1 MNTSRPNVIFSTEG
15 FAAHADLAA
24 HADEKAVKLL
34 RHAHPRT
41 LLVRINLRLEK
52 PHSGTPHFLAR
63 ASAEGEGPDH
73 VAHAVGVR
81 PESAINGVVD
91 KLERSI
97 SASAGVRRHAL
108 HHPHAIDIPVVLPK
122 AI

>member
-15 FAAHADLAA
+15 FTAHADLATRA
-24 HADEKAVKLL
+24 EEKAVKLL

-63 ASAEGEGPDH
+63 ASAEGGGPDH
-73 VAHAVGVR
+73 VAHAIGVR
-81 PESAINGVVD
+81 PEAALNGVID
-91 KLERSI
+91 KLERVL
-97 SASAGVRRHAL
+97 SACAGARKHAW
-108 HHPHAIDIPVVLPK
+108 HHPHAIELPVTLPK
-122 AI
+122 AV

>member
-15 FAAHADLAA
+15 FAAHAELAA
-24 HADEKAVKLL
+24 HAEEKSVKLL

-41 LLVRINLRLEK
+41 LLIRINLRLEK

-63 ASAEGEGPDH
+63 ASAEGDGPDH

-91 KLERSI
+91 KLERVL
-97 SASAGVRRHAL
+97 SACAGARKHEW
-108 HHPHAIDIPVVLPK
+108 HHPHAVDIPVALPK
-122 AI
+122 AM